1 MNLRHAAFATAFALA
16 QTPAYAQEN
25 DEALRAQVNAIFAD
39 LMVEGAPGA
48 GVIVAQNGKPLHELY
63 YGEADLVHGVPIG
76 PDTVFHVASVSKQ
89 FTAYAIN
96 RLALEGKIDLNAPF
110 QTYLPHTP
118 DYGAPISVRQL
129 IHHTSGL
136 RSHYVVAALAGMP
149 ADFPMT
155 PERAERW
162 PELLRDL
169 NYEPGT
175 EVSYTNLGYGYLAE
189 IVEAV
194 SGQSLAD
201 WLEERVFKPLEMSST
216 LVLNDYNMVVPDR
229 ATSFRKTED
238 GWEHSH
244 YLNNLAGGTNVNT
257 MPRDLAKWSAHLVG
271 LRTSDPDMWA
281 AMTTPGTLNDGGL
294 ALLNGDLPYA
304 GGLAHAKVAGIAV
317 LKHSGSNAQYRAYAM
332 HEPESGLFA
341 AILSNTAEG
350 NARARIDAVMRAALV
365 SKGLADP
372 APVTATDDVE
382 TPKATFDKDAV
393 ASAMGAFTIDRAA
406 LPKGLAIPP
415 IQNFAERATVQFRL
429 SDNGIETRV
438 DSSRWEPVEAVSSTI
453 GKAGEATI
461 DFSSDTPAL
470 KWKDKTTAL
479 ARGGCS
485 AARSEQIAGRYK
497 HPAWPVT
504 IEVEYSDQGLH
515 MTYGD
520 DEKRAVTC
528 ASDAQL
534 IAAIKDNNDFAGAKQ
549 FEVIGE
555 GQASAFDVSLG
566 PRVRRVRF
574 NRIK

>member
-1 MNLRHAAFATAFALA
+1 MNWKHAAFAPALMLA
-16 QTPAYAQEN
+16 QTSAHAQEN
-25 DEALRAQVNAIFAD
+25 DQTLRTKVNEIFAD

-48 GVIVAQNGKPLHELY
+48 GVIIAQNGKPLHELY

-96 RLALEGKIDLNAPF
+96 RLALEGKLDLDAPF
-110 QTYLPHTP
+110 QTYLSDTP
-118 DYGAPISVRQL
+118 DYGAAISVREL

-149 ADFPMT
+149 GDLPMT
-155 PERAERW
+155 PARAERW

-189 IVEAV
+189 SVGSV
-194 SGQSLAD
+194 TGLSLAD
-201 WLEERVFKPLEMSST
+201 WLEERLFTPLGMSST
-216 LVLNDYNMVVPDR
+216 LVLNEYNRVVPGR

-257 MPRDLAKWSAHLVG
+257 TPRDLAKWSAHLVG
-271 LRTSDPDMWA
+271 LKASDPDMWA
-281 AMTTPGTLNDGGL
+281 AMATPGTLNDGSP
-294 ALLNGDLPYA
+294 ALLNGELPYA
-304 GGLAHAKVAGIAV
+304 GGLAHAKVAGIPV
-317 LKHSGSNAQYRAYAM
+317 LKHSGSNAQYRAYVM

-350 NARARIDAVMRAALV
+350 NARARIDSVMRAALV

-372 APVTATDDVE
+372 APVTAPEDAE
-382 TPKATFDKDAV
+382 TPKAAFDKDAV
-393 ASAMGAFTIDRAA
+393 APAMGAFTIPRAA

-415 IQNFAERATVQFRL
+415 IQNFAERATVLFRL
-429 SDNGIETRV
+429 TENGIETRV
-438 DSSRWEPVEAVSSTI
+438 DSGAWGPVEAASPTTA
-453 GKAGEATI
+453 KAGEATI
-461 DFSSDTPAL
+461 DFSGTAPIML
-470 KWKDKTTAL
+470 WKDETLAL

-485 AARSEQIAGRYK
+485 AERSAQIAGRYK
-497 HPAWPVT
+497 HPAWPVI
-504 IEVEYSDQGLH
+504 IEVGYSDKGLH
-515 MTYGD
+515 MTYGE
-520 DEKRAVTC
+520 DETRAVTC
-528 ASDAQL
+528 PSETQL
-534 IAAIKDNNDFAGAKQ
+534 VTEIKNKTDFLGSKQ
-549 FEVIGE
+549 FEVVGS
-555 GQASAFDVSLG
+555 GKARALLVSLG

-574 NRIK
+574 DRID